1 MELGMFASCLENGEL
16 ADVKA
21 RTKVDIYIRPNE
33 REARTRTLKGTS
45 NYHTIRRR
53 NSDGIILT
61 KKIYLKV
68 MNLEVE
74 V

>member
-1 MELGMFASCLENGEL
+1 MEFGIFALCLENGEL

-33 REARTRTLKGTS
+33 REARTRTLKGAS